1 MGQTPQAPKPSPPAG
16 SSGGLEPNIAALLGY
31 LLLVPAILWLVLD
44 PYKND
49 RFIRFHAFQAL
60 GLGAICIG
68 LSIVLTIASIVI
80 AFIPVIN
87 LLLPVVWLLLWL
99 AILIFWILV
108 MVKAYNREM
117 YKLPV
122 IGDFAMK
129 AAG

>member
-1 MGQTPQAPKPSPPAG
+1 MGQTPQTPQPPPPAS

-31 LLLVPAILWLVLD
+31 LILVPAILWLVLD

-60 GLGAICIG
+60 ALCVVCIG
-68 LSIVLTIASIVI
+68 LSIVLTIATIVI

-87 LLLPVVWLLLWL
+87 LLLPIVWLLLWL
-99 AILIFWILV
+99 AILILWILV

-117 YKLPV
+117 YKLPI

-129 AAG
+129 LAG